1 MIKTKSLVAKQVI
14 VIVMVTIVSLAA
26 GIAALTTKSGSDIE
40 TLAFQSGEQLGH
52 RYGEMVQARLGTAM
66 EASRFIAASLVGLK
80 ATGRADREQL
90 STWLKSIAEANPDFL
105 GVWVGMEPN
114 ALDGRDVE
122 FANKPGSDASGRFLP
137 YWNRGSG
144 AVALEALVGYDDPG
158 SDGAYYQ
165 IPKRTGRAMVVEPYS
180 YMVAGRKVL
189 MVSMSA
195 PIVENGRV
203 IGVAGIDLSTDGI
216 WSMLKTVKPF
226 DSGSIHLISNDGV
239 WAGHP
244 DGERMGQPIGTS
256 DPALDAAKPAIR
268 AGRSFEQTAVA
279 DGQPVKQLF
288 LPVKVAG
295 TETPWALQVN
305 LPLDKVNAPVRELR
319 NVTIVGGL
327 VLLAALVSALLF
339 ASRRIVGLPLR
350 RTIATL
356 DAVVAGERGVVIT
369 DTGRTDEIGA
379 INKALKLFQD
389 NTARMAELEEER
401 HREEQR
407 AAERRKRDLADVA
420 SRFEASVGGVVRN
433 VSEQAGEMRST
444 AQSLSAIAA
453 QTDRQAAAVSSAA
466 EEASQNVQTVAAA
479 TEELSCSIREINERI
494 GRSSQMA
501 TEAVAE
507 VERTNATLE
516 GLSAAAQ
523 KIGDVV
529 NLIQGIAGQTN
540 LLALNATIEA
550 ARAGEAGKG
559 FAVVASEVKNLANQT
574 AKATEDISRQIAD
587 MQTVSGTVVSVI
599 GTVGRSIIAIN
610 ETITAIAAAAE
621 QQGAAT
627 QEISR
632 NVQQASMGTATVSA
646 NIGGVTQAAGSTG
659 SMADQAL
666 GAAGDLSREAD
677 QLRQEVERFVAMI
690 RAA

>member
-1 MIKTKSLVAKQVI
+1 
-14 VIVMVTIVSLAA
+14 MVTIVSLAA

-40 TLAFQSGEQLGH
+40 SLAFQSGEQLGH

-90 STWLKSIAEANPDFL
+90 STWLKSITEANPDFL

-114 ALDGRDVE
+114 ALDGRDTE

-180 YMVAGRKVL
+180 YTVAGRKVL

-244 DGERMGQPIGTS
+244 DGERMGQPIGKS
-256 DPALDAAKPAIR
+256 DPALDPAKPAIR
-268 AGRSFEQTAVA
+268 AGRSFEQMSVA

-288 LPVKVAG
+288 LPVTVAG
-295 TETPWALQVN
+295 TETPWSLLVN
-305 LPLDKVNAPVRELR
+305 LPLDKINAPVRELR
-319 NVTIVGGL
+319 NATIIGGL

-453 QTDRQAAAVSSAA
+453 QTDRQAAAVSTAA

-632 NVQQASMGTATVSA
+632 NVQQASMGTAAVSA

-659 SMADQAL
+659 TMADQAL

>member
-1 MIKTKSLVAKQVI
+1 
-14 VIVMVTIVSLAA
+14 MVTIVSLAA

-40 TLAFQSGEQLGH
+40 SLAFQSGEQLGH

-80 ATGRADREQL
+80 TAGRVDREQL
-90 STWLKSIAEANPDFL
+90 STWLKSVAEANPDFL

-114 ALDGRDVE
+114 ALDGRDAE

-180 YMVAGRKVL
+180 YTVAGRKVL

-244 DGERMGQPIGTS
+244 DGERMGQPIGKS

-319 NVTIVGGL
+319 NVTVVGGL
-327 VLLAALVSALLF
+327 VLLAALVAALLV

-632 NVQQASMGTATVSA
+632 NVQQASMGTATVSV

-659 SMADQAL
+659 TMADQAL